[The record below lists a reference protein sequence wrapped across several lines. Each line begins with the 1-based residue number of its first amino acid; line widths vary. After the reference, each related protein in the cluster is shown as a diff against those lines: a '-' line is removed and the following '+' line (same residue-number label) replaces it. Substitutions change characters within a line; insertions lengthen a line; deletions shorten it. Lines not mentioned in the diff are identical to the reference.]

1 MSSNNTTEGAEMTN
15 QGMRAIRTISVRSQ
29 WAGKGER
36 QNARC
41 RLYLRRRDR
50 GAGACYV
57 WEMEDGGELGV
68 FGTVRE
74 AMDAARVAWGHG
86 NWDLRIGR

>member
-15 QGMRAIRTISVRSQ
+15 MSRAIRTISVRSQ

-57 WEMEDGGELGV
+57 WETEDSAELGG